1 MVVAVDEVALVDM
14 VDEVALVA
22 VMDEMVPAWCSV

>member
-1 MVVAVDEVALVDM
+1 M

-22 VMDEMVPAWCSV
+22 VVDEVALNAVVGDMVADVLYDER